1 MTDSRI
7 STDLDF
13 ERDGRQVGYLN
24 VPNSTN
30 ESGWGT
36 LLMPIAVVKNS
47 RGPTILFTGGNHG
60 DEYEGPVALMKLLR
74 ALEPAQVKGRV
85 IILPGLNM
93 PALLAGQRLSPIDG
107 MNMNRAFPG
116 ARGGTITAMIA
127 HYVQTA
133 LLPRADIVCDIHSG
147 GRSMTFLPSVVVHK
161 LDDPELMRRTLG
173 AAAAFGA
180 PVALVLKELDSAGML
195 DTAVEQMGRLFIST
209 ELGGAGVLSPAT
221 VKIADIGVRNL
232 LAHFGICDEPIVTR
246 AEQGLAPT
254 RIMAVPD
261 GDCYAAT
268 AESGL
273 YEPFVEVGETVEK
286 GQLLGQVHDIERPGE
301 PPAEKRA
308 KRDGLLVCRLGPG
321 RVRRGDTIAVI
332 AVDR

>member
-1 MTDSRI
+1 MADSRI

-13 ERDGRQVGYLN
+13 ARDAKQVGYLN

-36 LLMPIAVVKNS
+36 LMMPIAVVKHGS
-47 RGPTILFTGGNHG
+47 GPTILFTGGNHG

-74 ALEPAQVKGRV
+74 ALEPAQVEGRV
-85 IILPGLNM
+85 IVLPGLNM

-127 HYVQTA
+127 HYIQTA
-133 LLPRADIVCDIHSG
+133 LLPLADVVCDIHSG
-147 GRSMTFLPSVVVHK
+147 GRSMTFLPAVVVHQ
-161 LDDPELMRRTLG
+161 LDDAALMRRTLD
-173 AAAAFGA
+173 AAAIFGA

-195 DTAVEQMGRLFIST
+195 DTAAEDMGRLFIST

-221 VKIADIGVRNL
+221 VKIADLGVRNL
-232 LAHFGICDEPIVTR
+232 LVHFGICEGPLVTR

-254 RIMAVPD
+254 RMMAVPD
-261 GDCYAAT
+261 GACYTAA
-268 AESGL
+268 AENGL
-273 YEPFVEVGETVEK
+273 YEPFLEVGEPVRT

-308 KRDGLLVCRLGPG
+308 QRDGLLVCRLGPG
-321 RVRRGDTIAVI
+321 CVRRGDTIAVV

>member
-36 LLMPIAVVKNS
+36 LLMPIAVVKNG

-261 GDCYAAT
+261 GDCYAAA

-273 YEPFVEVGETVEK
+273 YEPLVEVGETVEK
-286 GQLLGQVHDIERPGE
+286 GQLLGQVHDIERPSE